1 MSSCGREPGSE
12 ESEDCL
18 SAATGAEASVD
29 ENADLSKLEPLEFE
43 RDVETEDLLASQIR
57 SDPMDAYD
65 VDVSE
70 EGRVIKEFLE
80 KIALEEA
87 KQSG

>member
-1 MSSCGREPGSE
+1 
-12 ESEDCL
+12 
-18 SAATGAEASVD
+18 
-29 ENADLSKLEPLEFE
+29 
-43 RDVETEDLLASQIR
+43 
-57 SDPMDAYD
+57 MDAYD

>member
-43 RDVETEDLLASQIR
+43 RDVETEDLLASQVWAVA
-57 SDPMDAYD
+57 SQKVA
-65 VDVSE
+65 S
-70 EGRVIKEFLE
+70 FLV
-80 KIALEEA
+80 KVF
-87 KQSG
+87 